1 MKLVNFQ
8 QPSGPVCTGQLRD
21 DRIFPVANVPIDTL
35 LRDGLSALP
44 IDSTHAGF
52 SRGEVALLAPVLNPP
67 SVRDFM
73 AFEEHVT
80 TSYAALGRPVD
91 PAWYDRPVFYFTNP
105 AAVIGPDTPVPM
117 APGTGAWDFELELA
131 AVISRPGS
139 DLTPRDAADHIAG
152 YTLLCDWSA
161 RDHQQAEM
169 PVGLGPSKGKDT
181 ATTLGPALVTPDEL
195 TDRRS
200 GNGFDIELTA
210 SVNGRAY
217 STGNWRTIYWS
228 FPEMIAYA
236 SRGTTLRPG
245 DVIGSGTVGTGC
257 ILELSL
263 THGPES
269 YPYLVP
275 GDRVDLDA
283 DVLGTLSLEVVAGAP
298 VVPFAVAQ
306 TARTRRG

>member
-1 MKLVNFQ
+1 MKLVNFKHR
-8 QPSGPVCTGQLRD
+8 SGAICTGQLVD
-21 DRIFPVANVPIDTL
+21 DLIIPVAQQPIDVL
-35 LRDGLSALP
+35 LGGDLSALP
-44 IDSTHAGF
+44 ADVERPGI
-52 SRGEVALLAPVLNPP
+52 SRDEVTLLSPVLNPP

-80 TSYAALGRPVD
+80 TSFAALGRSVD
-91 PAWYDRPVFYFTNP
+91 PAWYDLPVFYFTNP

-117 APGTGAWDFELELA
+117 APGTCEWDFELELA

-139 DLTPRDAADHIAG
+139 DLTPRAAADHIAG

-195 TDRRS
+195 LDRRD
-200 GNGFDIELTA
+200 GKGFDIELTA
-210 SVNGRAY
+210 SVNGRTY

-263 THGPES
+263 THGTET
-269 YPYLVP
+269 YPYLAP
-275 GDRVDLDA
+275 GDRVELHA
-283 DVLGTLSLEVVAGAP
+283 DRLGTLNLEVATGAP
-298 VVPFAVAQ
+298 VVPFAA
-306 TARTRRG
+306 AEPTRQRRE